1 MQNQSFSDT
10 ARRGFNSLPAAI
22 RVIISINVVIF
33 LIQLVSY
40 AIGSTALNSFF
51 TGWLAYTSNVLHTVT
66 HPWTL
71 VTYTFLHA
79 DFWHILVNMLMLWWL
94 GSPVEERLGP
104 RTFCAI
110 YFGAGIGGAL
120 INLFFATLFGWTT
133 SVIGASGA
141 VFGIMVALTM
151 LYPRMPI
158 YLFFMIRVELRYA
171 VAGFVLL
178 NLLWVGSN
186 DGTAYIV
193 HLGGAASGYLLM
205 KAWRKG
211 LDLSHPIYTI
221 ERWWYK
227 LKGGHKKQTASNSNM
242 YSVSDVE
249 VVEED
254 RQSELDDILEK
265 ISEDGYDAL
274 TKAEKKKLFELSKN
288 K

>member
-10 ARRGFNSLPAAI
+10 ARRGFNSLPDAI

-33 LIQLVSY
+33 LLQMVGNLADS
-40 AIGSTALNSFF
+40 AALF
-51 TGWLAYTSNVLHTVT
+51 TGWLAFIPNVVHTLT

-71 VTYTFLHA
+71 VTNTFLHGSL
-79 DFWHILVNMLMLWWL
+79 WHILINMLMLWWL
-94 GSPVEERLGP
+94 GRLIEERLGP
-104 RTFCAI
+104 RAFCAI
-110 YFGAGIGGAL
+110 YFGSGIGGAL
-120 INLFFATLFGWTT
+120 INLLFANLLGL
-133 SVIGASGA
+133 SSVPVIGASGA
-141 VFGIMVALTM
+141 VFGIMVALAM

-158 YLFFMIRVELRYA
+158 YLFFLVRIELRYA
-171 VAGFVLL
+171 VGGYIFI
-178 NLLWVGSN
+178 NLLSLGRS

-193 HLGGAASGYLLM
+193 HLGGAAFGYLLM
-205 KAWRKG
+205 KAWKNG
-211 LDLSHPIYTI
+211 FDLSHPIYTL

-227 LKGGHKKQTASNSNM
+227 LKGGYKKQGAPKSNM

-249 VVEED
+249 VLED
-254 RQSELDDILEK
+254 DGQSELDDILEK